1 MDMWV
6 LSTSEPLKA
15 VTLGIFWY
23 LAYVQLSFAAFE
35 GVQEFRGVNDLF
47 TFPAAGHNGSYFSTS
62 TPTLVILGF
71 FVFFGAEA

>member
-1 MDMWV
+1 MDMCV

-35 GVQEFRGVNDLF
+35 GVQEFRGVNDLLL
-47 TFPAAGHNGSYFSTS
+47 GHR
-62 TPTLVILGF
+62 LGEYS
-71 FVFFGAEA
+71 V